1 MYYKKLRKGNKNMGN
16 KVRKSYFRM
25 MIKLLMLMVCIFCL
39 LEVDSVYAAERRNV
53 RVAFFP
59 MDGYHIVEEDGS
71 YGGMDVEYL
80 KEISNYTAWNLEY
93 VECES
98 WSDALEKLSNKEVDL
113 VGSAQYSE
121 ERAQVYNYAD
131 LSSGYTFGVIAAN
144 HDTDTAYEDFLAM
157 RNFCFGMVKDYVRKA
172 EFLEYLYYNGIE
184 EPRVI
189 EYETTA
195 DMQAALD
202 AGEIDAFVHTFTE
215 VREGQRLLGRFAPR
229 PFYYITYKGNDELLR
244 ELNTAIVDVK
254 MNWPELETELMN
266 QFYYDKF
273 DKAILLTTEEKQF
286 LNEKKTIRVGY
297 LDNNY
302 PFSYVVEGEF
312 KGLTKELLE
321 SGLNVTG
328 LKIEYVLMKDR
339 QDARTALEEEKIDI
353 LAYSTEHEDVLRA
366 HNVKSICDYAQV
378 PLVLVMNKGAKSEH
392 IQTLATVSFL
402 QEKAGSVSD
411 EEGVKIVSFE
421 NQQDC
426 IDALHNQEVDAVL
439 CDGYFV
445 ENLMRTNLR
454 YGDLQI
460 QSVLNTDY
468 SISIAIANN
477 QTRLSSI
484 LEKSISIIDSR
495 MINEYMLKETTYP
508 LVTIVEFIKD
518 NSVVIIGILI
528 AIMAIIIL
536 VIWQKLADNKKIQE
550 LMYKDT
556 KMNIWNINYFTYW
569 GESKLL
575 PEKKNKYAIV
585 YLNFL
590 NFRRYN
596 IIYGWSTGEQLLD
609 VFVKKLCDSI
619 DEEKEICA
627 RSQGDRFI
635 LLLNY
640 SDEESF
646 YDRLKKLKKSLE
658 QDLNELSRD
667 NLNLQ
672 VGVYLIPDKEIDI
685 RTGINCAN
693 QALEFADSGIGSNI
707 KVYDESL
714 KEMLKEKHDR
724 EKLLDG
730 ADVNRDFLT
739 FYQPKVDV
747 RNGKIVGAEA
757 LVRFID
763 SRDGGKIKS
772 PYFFVPYYEQT
783 GRITEIDMF
792 VFETVCKML
801 RRRMDAGLPVVTV
814 SCNFS
819 RMHFVIPGFADRF
832 EAILEKYNV
841 SKELIEVEV
850 TETLIMEEMD
860 QQRVKEAFDE
870 IKNRGIHLSIDDFG
884 AGYSSLGIFEHIPA
898 SVVKM
903 DRSFFLNKDNPE
915 RQVKIMRGI
924 VTLSQELDAQ
934 IVCEGVETQKDVN
947 LMKEI
952 GAFVAQGFFYSRPI
966 PEEEFE
972 ILLNVGNIGEKI

>member
-1 MYYKKLRKGNKNMGN
+1 
-16 KVRKSYFRM
+16 M
-25 MIKLLMLMVCIFCL
+25 MIFIVSLSTVNN
-39 LEVDSVYAAERRNV
+39 VYAAERKTV

-80 KEISNYTAWNLEY
+80 NQISNYTSWDIEY
-93 VECES
+93 VDCDS
-98 WSDALEKLSNKEVDL
+98 WSDALEKLANKELDL

-121 ERAQVYNYAD
+121 ERAEIYSYAD

-144 HDTDTAYEDFLAM
+144 RDTDVAYEDFYAM
-157 RNFCFGMVKDYVRKA
+157 KDFRFGMVKDYVRKA
-172 EFLEYLYYNGIE
+172 EFVEYLYYNGIE
-184 EPRVI
+184 EPNII

-195 DMQAALD
+195 DLHAALD
-202 AGEIDAFVHTFTE
+202 AGEIDVFVHTFTE
-215 VREGQRLLGRFAPR
+215 VKEGQRLLGRFAPR
-229 PFYYITYKGNDELLR
+229 PFYYITYQGNDELLR
-244 ELNTAIVDVK
+244 ELNRAIVDVK
-254 MNWPELETELMN
+254 INLPELETELMN

-273 DKAILLTTEEKQF
+273 DKAILFTTEEKQF
-286 LNEKKTIRVGY
+286 LKEKKTIRVGY

-302 PFSYVVEGEF
+302 PFSYVEEGEF
-312 KGLTKELLE
+312 KGLTKEMLE
-321 SGLNVTG
+321 NGLSITG
-328 LKIEYVLMKDR
+328 LKIEYVLMADR
-339 QDARTALEEEKIDI
+339 QDARKALEQGRIDI
-353 LAYSTEHEDVLRA
+353 LAYSTDREFVLRE
-366 HNVKSICDYAQV
+366 HNARSICDYAQV
-378 PLVLVMNKGAKSEH
+378 PLVLVMNKGAKSDN

-402 QEKAGSVSD
+402 HEKAGSVS
-411 EEGVKIVSFE
+411 EAEGVEIVSFE
-421 NQQDC
+421 YQQEC
-426 IDALHNQEVDAVL
+426 IDALENQEVDAVL
-439 CDGYFV
+439 CNGYFV
-445 ENLMRTNLR
+445 ENLMRRDLR
-454 YGDLQI
+454 YGGLQI
-460 QSVLNTDY
+460 ESVLNTDY
-468 SISIAIANN
+468 SISMAIAND
-477 QTRLSSI
+477 QTQLSSI
-484 LEKSISIIDSR
+484 LEKSISIIDSK

-528 AIMAIIIL
+528 AIMTIVIL
-536 VIWQKLADNKKIQE
+536 VICQKFADNKKIQK

-556 KMNIWNINYFTYW
+556 RMDIWNLNYFTYW
-569 GESKLL
+569 GENKLL
-575 PEKKNKYAIV
+575 PERKNKYAIV

-596 IIYGWSTGEQLLD
+596 IIYGWNIGEQLLE
-609 VFVKKLCDSI
+609 VFVKKLSASI
-619 DEEKEICA
+619 NEEKEICA
-627 RSQGDRFI
+627 RSQGDRFV

-640 SDEESF
+640 IDEECF
-646 YDRLKKLKKSLE
+646 YERLKKMKNDLE
-658 QDLNELSRD
+658 QTLNEDNRD

-672 VGVYLIPDKEIDI
+672 IGVYLIPDKEIDI

-693 QALEFADSGIGSNI
+693 QALEVVDNNIGNNI
-707 KVYDESL
+707 KIYDESL
-714 KEMLKEKHDR
+714 KERLKEKHDR
-724 EKLLDG
+724 ELLLDG
-730 ADVNRDFLT
+730 ADINQDFVA

-757 LVRFID
+757 LVRFKD
-763 SRDGGKIKS
+763 PSDGGKIKS

-783 GRITEIDMF
+783 GRIKEIDMF
-792 VFETVCKML
+792 VFETVCKLL
-801 RRRMDAGLPVVTV
+801 RRRMDARLPVVPV

-832 EAILEKYNV
+832 EAVLEKYRI

-860 QQRVKEAFDE
+860 EQRVKVAFDE

-924 VTLSQELDAQ
+924 VTLSRELDAQ

-972 ILLNVGNIGEKI
+972 ALLNVGNV

>member
-1 MYYKKLRKGNKNMGN
+1 MFCFICLSAADN
-16 KVRKSYFRM
+16 
-25 MIKLLMLMVCIFCL
+25 VC
-39 LEVDSVYAAERRNV
+39 AAERRTV

-71 YGGMDVEYL
+71 YGGMDGEYL
-80 KEISNYTAWNLEY
+80 NQISNYTAWDIEY
-93 VECES
+93 VDCDS
-98 WSDALEKLSNKEVDL
+98 WSDALEKLANKELDL

-121 ERAQVYNYAD
+121 ERAEIYSYAD

-144 HDTDTAYEDFLAM
+144 RDTDVAYEDFYAM
-157 RNFCFGMVKDYVRKA
+157 RDFRFGMVKDYVRKA
-172 EFLEYLYYNGIE
+172 EFMEYLYYNGIE
-184 EPRVI
+184 EPNII

-195 DMQAALD
+195 DLHAALD
-202 AGEIDAFVHTFTE
+202 AGEIDVFVHTFTE
-215 VREGQRLLGRFAPR
+215 VKEGQRLLGRFAPR
-229 PFYYITYKGNDELLR
+229 PFYYITYQGNDELLR
-244 ELNTAIVDVK
+244 ELNRAIVDVK
-254 MNWPELETELMN
+254 INLPELETELMN

-273 DKAILLTTEEKQF
+273 DKAILFTTEEKQF
-286 LNEKKTIRVGY
+286 LKEKKTIRVGY

-302 PFSYVVEGEF
+302 PFSYVEEGEF
-312 KGLTKELLE
+312 KGLTKEMLE
-321 SGLNVTG
+321 NGLSITG
-328 LKIEYVLMKDR
+328 LQIEYVLMADR
-339 QDARTALEEEKIDI
+339 QDARKALEQGRIDI
-353 LAYSTEHEDVLRA
+353 LAYSTDREFVLRE
-366 HNVKSICDYAQV
+366 HNARSICDYAQV
-378 PLVLVMNKGAKSEH
+378 PLVLVMNKGAKSDN

-402 QEKAGSVSD
+402 HEKAGSVS
-411 EEGVKIVSFE
+411 EAEGVEIVSFE
-421 NQQDC
+421 YQQEC
-426 IDALHNQEVDAVL
+426 IDALENQEVDAVL
-439 CDGYFV
+439 CNGYFV
-445 ENLMRTNLR
+445 ENLMRRDLR
-454 YGDLQI
+454 YGGLQI
-460 QSVLNTDY
+460 ESVLNTDY
-468 SISIAIANN
+468 SISMAIAND
-477 QTRLSSI
+477 QTQLSSI
-484 LEKSISIIDSR
+484 LEKSISIIDSK

-528 AIMAIIIL
+528 AIMTVVIL
-536 VIWQKLADNKKIQE
+536 VICQKFADNKKIQK

-556 KMNIWNINYFTYW
+556 RMDIWNLNYFTYW
-569 GESKLL
+569 GENKLL
-575 PEKKNKYAIV
+575 PERKNKYAIV

-596 IIYGWSTGEQLLD
+596 IIYGWNIGEQLLE
-609 VFVKKLCDSI
+609 VFAKKLSASI
-619 DEEKEICA
+619 NEEKEICA
-627 RSQGDRFI
+627 RSQGDRFV

-640 SDEESF
+640 IDEECF
-646 YDRLKKLKKSLE
+646 YERLKKMKNALE
-658 QDLNELSRD
+658 QTLNEDNRD

-672 VGVYLIPDKEIDI
+672 IGVYLIPDKEIDI

-693 QALEFADSGIGSNI
+693 QALEVVDNNIGNNI
-707 KVYDESL
+707 KIYDESL
-714 KEMLKEKHDR
+714 KERLKEKHDR
-724 EKLLDG
+724 ELLLDG
-730 ADVNRDFLT
+730 ADINQDFVA

-757 LVRFID
+757 LVRFKD
-763 SRDGGKIKS
+763 PSDGGKIKS

-783 GRITEIDMF
+783 GRIKEIDMF
-792 VFETVCKML
+792 VFETVCKLL
-801 RRRMDAGLPVVTV
+801 RRRMDAGLPVVPV

-832 EAILEKYNV
+832 EAILEKYRI

-860 QQRVKEAFDE
+860 EQRVKVAFDE

-915 RQVKIMRGI
+915 RQVKIMKGI
-924 VTLSQELDAQ
+924 VTLSRDLDAQ

-952 GAFVAQGFFYSRPI
+952 GAYVAQGFFYSKPI
-966 PEEEFE
+966 PEKEFE
-972 ILLNVGNIGEKI
+972 TLLNVGNI

>member
-1 MYYKKLRKGNKNMGN
+1 MKSKIE
-16 KVRKSYFRM
+16 KSYFKII
-25 MIKLLMLMVCIFCL
+25 IKLLIMMIFIVSL
-39 LEVDSVYAAERRNV
+39 STVNNVYAAERKTV

-80 KEISNYTAWNLEY
+80 KEISNYTAWNIEY

-98 WSDALEKLSNKEVDL
+98 WSDALEKLSNKEVDI

-121 ERAQVYNYAD
+121 ERAQVYSYAD

-144 HDTDTAYEDFLAM
+144 KHSDTAYEDFLAM
-157 RNFCFGMVKDYVRKA
+157 KNFSFGMVKDYVRKA
-172 EFLEYLYYNGIE
+172 EFIEYLYYNGIE
-184 EPRVI
+184 EPKII

-195 DMQAALD
+195 DMHAALD
-202 AGEIDAFVHTFTE
+202 AGEINAFVHTFTE
-215 VREGQRLLGRFAPR
+215 VKEGQRLLGRFAPR
-229 PFYYITYKGNDELLR
+229 PFYYITYKGNDDLLR

-273 DKAILLTTEEKQF
+273 DKAVLLTTEEKQF
-286 LNEKKTIRVGY
+286 LEEKKTIKVGY

-302 PFSYVVEGEF
+302 PFSYVEDGEF
-312 KGLTKELLE
+312 KGLTKDMLE
-321 SGLNVTG
+321 SGLSVTG
-328 LKIEYVLMKDR
+328 LEIEYVLMKDR
-339 QDARTALEEEKIDI
+339 QDARKSLKEGKIDI
-353 LAYSTEHEDVLRA
+353 LAYSTDHENVLREYNA
-366 HNVKSICDYAQV
+366 KSICDYAQV
-378 PLVLVMNKGAKSEH
+378 PLVLVMNKGAKSEN

-402 QEKAGSVSD
+402 EEKVVSLSD
-411 EEGVKIVSFE
+411 MEGVQIVSFE

-439 CDGYFV
+439 CNGYFV

-460 QSVLNTDY
+460 QSVLHIDY
-468 SISIAIANN
+468 SISIAIGNE
-477 QTRLSSI
+477 QTQLSSI
-484 LEKSISIIDSR
+484 LEKSISVVDSK
-495 MINEYMLKETTYP
+495 MINEYLLKESTYP
-508 LVTIVEFIKD
+508 LVTIVDFIKE
-518 NSVVIIGILI
+518 NSVVIISILI
-528 AIMAIIIL
+528 VIMMIVIL
-536 VIWQKLADNKKIQE
+536 VILQKFADNKKIQE

-556 KMNIWNINYFTYW
+556 RMNIWNINYFTYW

-575 PEKKNKYAIV
+575 PERKNKYAIV
-585 YLNFL
+585 HLNFL

-596 IIYGWSTGEQLLD
+596 LIHGWSTGEQVLAS
-609 VFVKKLCDSI
+609 FVNKLCDFI
-619 DEEKEICA
+619 DEDKEIYA
-627 RSQGDRFI
+627 RSQGDRFL

-640 SDEESF
+640 SDEESL
-646 YDRLKKLKKSLE
+646 YERLKKMKKYLE
-658 QDLNELSRD
+658 QNLNEENRD

-685 RTGINCAN
+685 RKGINCAN
-693 QALEFADSGIGSNI
+693 QALEFVDSNIGSNI
-707 KVYDESL
+707 KIYDESL

-724 EKLLDG
+724 EKLLDE
-730 ADVNRDFLT
+730 ADINRDFVAY
-739 FYQPKVDV
+739 YQPKVDV

-757 LVRFID
+757 LVRFKD
-763 SRDGGKIKS
+763 PREGGEIKS
-772 PYFFVPYYEQT
+772 PYFFVPYYEQI

-792 VFETVCKML
+792 VCESVCKLL

-819 RMHFVIPGFADRF
+819 RMHFVTPGFADRL
-832 EAILEKYNV
+832 EALLEKYNI
-841 SKELIEVEV
+841 SKELIEVEI

-860 QQRVKEAFDE
+860 QERVKEAFDD

-924 VTLSQELDAQ
+924 VTLSRELDAQ
-934 IVCEGVETQKDVN
+934 VVCEGVETQKDVN

-972 ILLNVGNIGEKI
+972 ALLKVGNYHFNLLE

>member
-1 MYYKKLRKGNKNMGN
+1 MKN
-16 KVRKSYFRM
+16 KVEKSYFR
-25 MIKLLMLMVCIFCL
+25 IIKKLLIVAFCIICL
-39 LEVDSVYAAERRNV
+39 FAVGNVYAAERRNV

-59 MDGYHIVEEDGS
+59 MDGYHMVAEDGS

-80 KEISNYTAWNLEY
+80 NAISNYTAWDIEY
-93 VECES
+93 VECKS
-98 WSDALEKLSNKEVDL
+98 WSDALEKLSNEEVDL

-121 ERAQVYNYAD
+121 ERAEIYSYAD

-144 HDTDTAYEDFLAM
+144 QDTDTAYEDFFAM
-157 RNFCFGMVKDYVRKA
+157 SDFSFGMVKDYVRRA
-172 EFLEYLYYNGIE
+172 EFIEYLYYNGIE
-184 EPRVI
+184 EPKII

-195 DMQAALD
+195 DMHAALD

-215 VREGQRLLGRFAPR
+215 VKEGQRLLGRFAPR
-229 PFYYITYKGNDELLR
+229 PFYYITYQDNDELLR

-273 DKAILLTTEEKQF
+273 DKEILLTTEEKQF
-286 LNEKKTIRVGY
+286 LDEKEVIRVGY

-302 PFSYVVEGEF
+302 PFSYVEEGEF
-312 KGLTKELLE
+312 KGLTREMLE
-321 SGLNVTG
+321 NGLSITG

-339 QDARTALEEEKIDI
+339 QDARKALEEEKIDI
-353 LAYSTEHEDVLRA
+353 LAYSTDTADVLRE
-366 HNVKSICDYAQV
+366 HNAKSICDYAKV
-378 PLVLVMNKGAKSEH
+378 PLVLVMNRWANSEN
-392 IQTLATVSFL
+392 IQTLATVNFL
-402 QEKAGSVSD
+402 EEKAGSVS
-411 EEGVKIVSFE
+411 EIEGVQIISFE
-421 NQQDC
+421 YQKEC
-426 IDALHNQEVDAVL
+426 IDALDNYEVDAVL
-439 CDGYFV
+439 CNGYFV
-445 ENLMRTNLR
+445 ENLMRRDLR
-454 YGDLQI
+454 YSDLQI
-460 QSVLNTDY
+460 ESVLNTDY
-468 SISIAIANN
+468 SISIAIAND
-477 QTRLSSI
+477 QTMLSSI
-484 LEKSISIIDSR
+484 LEKSISVIDSK

-518 NSVVIIGILI
+518 NSVLIISLLI
-528 AIMAIIIL
+528 AIMTIIIL
-536 VIWQKLADNKKIQE
+536 VIFQKLADNKKIQK

-556 KMNIWNINYFTYW
+556 RMDIWNLNYFTYW

-596 IIYGWSTGEQLLD
+596 IIYGWSAGEQLLD
-609 VFVKKLCDSI
+609 VFVKELCDCI
-619 DEEKEICA
+619 NRDKEICA
-627 RSQGDRFI
+627 RSEGDRFV

-640 SDEESF
+640 TEEEEL
-646 YDRLKKLKKSLE
+646 YERLKKMKNKIE
-658 QDLNELSRD
+658 QSLNETNRD
-667 NLNLQ
+667 NLSLQ
-672 VGVYLIPDKEIDI
+672 MGVYLIPDKEIDI
-685 RTGINCAN
+685 RKGVNYAN
-693 QALEFADSGIGSNI
+693 QALEFVDSTVGNNI
-707 KVYDESL
+707 KVYDEAL
-714 KEMLKEKHDR
+714 QEMLKVKHDR
-724 EKLLDG
+724 EKLLEG
-730 ADVNRDFLT
+730 ADIERDFVA

-747 RNGKIVGAEA
+747 RNGEIVGAEA
-757 LVRFID
+757 LVRFKD
-763 SRDGGKIKS
+763 PSDGGKIKA

-792 VFETVCKML
+792 VCEAVCKLL

-819 RMHFVIPGFADRF
+819 RMHFVTPGFADRF
-832 EAILEKYNV
+832 EAILEKYNI
-841 SKELIEVEV
+841 SKELIEVEI

-860 QQRVKEAFDE
+860 QKRVKEAFDE
-870 IKNRGIHLSIDDFG
+870 LKNREIHLSIDDFG

-924 VTLSQELDAQ
+924 VTLSEELDAQ

-952 GAFVAQGFFYSRPI
+952 GAFVAQGYFYSKPI

-972 ILLNVGNIGEKI
+972 VLLNARYI

>member
-1 MYYKKLRKGNKNMGN
+1 MKSKIE
-16 KVRKSYFRM
+16 KSYFKII
-25 MIKLLMLMVCIFCL
+25 IKLLIMMIFIVSL
-39 LEVDSVYAAERRNV
+39 STVNNVYAAERKTV

-80 KEISNYTAWNLEY
+80 NQISNYTSWDIEY
-93 VECES
+93 VDCDS
-98 WSDALEKLSNKEVDL
+98 WSDALEKLANKELDL

-121 ERAQVYNYAD
+121 ERAEIYSYAD

-144 HDTDTAYEDFLAM
+144 RDTDVAYEDFYAM
-157 RNFCFGMVKDYVRKA
+157 KDFRFGMVKDYVRKA
-172 EFLEYLYYNGIE
+172 EFVEYLYYNGIE
-184 EPRVI
+184 EPNII

-195 DMQAALD
+195 DLHAALD
-202 AGEIDAFVHTFTE
+202 AGEIDVFVHTFTE
-215 VREGQRLLGRFAPR
+215 VKEGQRLLGRFAPR
-229 PFYYITYKGNDELLR
+229 PFYYITYQGNDELLR
-244 ELNTAIVDVK
+244 ELNRAIVDVK
-254 MNWPELETELMN
+254 INLPELETELMN

-273 DKAILLTTEEKQF
+273 DKAILFTTEEKQF
-286 LNEKKTIRVGY
+286 LKEKKTIRVGY

-302 PFSYVVEGEF
+302 PFSYVEEGEF
-312 KGLTKELLE
+312 KGLTKEMLE
-321 SGLNVTG
+321 NGLSITG
-328 LKIEYVLMKDR
+328 LKIEYVLMADR
-339 QDARTALEEEKIDI
+339 QDARKALEQGRIDI
-353 LAYSTEHEDVLRA
+353 LAYSTDREFVLRE
-366 HNVKSICDYAQV
+366 HNARSICDYAQV
-378 PLVLVMNKGAKSEH
+378 PLVLVMNKGAKSDN

-402 QEKAGSVSD
+402 HEKAGSVS
-411 EEGVKIVSFE
+411 EAEGVEIVSFE
-421 NQQDC
+421 YQQEC
-426 IDALHNQEVDAVL
+426 IDALENQEVDAVL
-439 CDGYFV
+439 CNGYFV
-445 ENLMRTNLR
+445 ENLMRRDLR
-454 YGDLQI
+454 YGGLQI
-460 QSVLNTDY
+460 ESVLNTDY
-468 SISIAIANN
+468 SISMAIAND
-477 QTRLSSI
+477 QTQLSSI
-484 LEKSISIIDSR
+484 LEKSISIIDSK

-528 AIMAIIIL
+528 AIMTIVIL
-536 VIWQKLADNKKIQE
+536 VICQKFADNKKIQK

-556 KMNIWNINYFTYW
+556 RMDIWNLNYFTYW
-569 GESKLL
+569 GENKLL
-575 PEKKNKYAIV
+575 PERKNKYAIV

-596 IIYGWSTGEQLLD
+596 IIYGWNIGEQLLE
-609 VFVKKLCDSI
+609 VFVKKLSASI
-619 DEEKEICA
+619 NEEKEICA
-627 RSQGDRFI
+627 RSQGDRFV

-640 SDEESF
+640 IDEECF
-646 YDRLKKLKKSLE
+646 YERLKKMKNDLE
-658 QDLNELSRD
+658 QTLNEDNRD

-672 VGVYLIPDKEIDI
+672 IGVYLIPDKEIDI

-693 QALEFADSGIGSNI
+693 QALEVVDNNIGNNI
-707 KVYDESL
+707 KIYDESL
-714 KEMLKEKHDR
+714 KERLKEKHDR
-724 EKLLDG
+724 ELLLDG
-730 ADVNRDFLT
+730 ADINQDFVA

-757 LVRFID
+757 LVRFKD
-763 SRDGGKIKS
+763 PSDGGKIKS

-783 GRITEIDMF
+783 GRIKEIDMF
-792 VFETVCKML
+792 VFETVCKLL
-801 RRRMDAGLPVVTV
+801 RRRMDARLPVVPV

-832 EAILEKYNV
+832 EAVLEKYRI

-860 QQRVKEAFDE
+860 EQRVKVAFDE

-924 VTLSQELDAQ
+924 VTLSRELDAQ

-972 ILLNVGNIGEKI
+972 ALLNVGNV

>member
-1 MYYKKLRKGNKNMGN
+1 MRN
-16 KVRKSYFRM
+16 KVEKSYFRM
-25 MIKLLMLMVCIFCL
+25 IKKLLMFVFCVICL
-39 LEVDSVYAAERRNV
+39 FVADDVYAVERRSV

-80 KEISNYTAWNLEY
+80 NEISNYTAWDIEY

-98 WSDALEKLSNKEVDL
+98 WSDALEKLSNKEVDF

-121 ERAQVYNYAD
+121 ERAEIYSYAD

-144 HDTDTAYEDFLAM
+144 RDTDAAYEDFYAM
-157 RNFCFGMVKDYVRKA
+157 RDFRFGMVKDYVRKA
-172 EFLEYLYYNGIE
+172 EFMEYLYYNGIE
-184 EPRVI
+184 EPSII

-195 DMQAALD
+195 DMHQALD
-202 AGEIDAFVHTFTE
+202 AGEIDVFVHTFTE
-215 VREGQRLLGRFAPR
+215 VKEGQRLLGRFAPR
-229 PFYYITYKGNDELLR
+229 PFYYITYQGNDELLR
-244 ELNTAIVDVK
+244 ELNRAIVDVK
-254 MNWPELETELMN
+254 INWPELETELMN

-273 DKAILLTTEEKQF
+273 DKAILFTTEEKQF
-286 LNEKKTIRVGY
+286 LKEKETIRVGY

-302 PFSYVVEGEF
+302 PFSYVEEGEF
-312 KGLTKELLE
+312 KGLTKEMLE
-321 SGLNVTG
+321 SGLSVTG

-339 QDARTALEEEKIDI
+339 QDARKALEEEKIDI
-353 LAYSTEHEDVLRA
+353 LAYSTDQESVLRE
-366 HNVKSICDYAQV
+366 HNAKSICDYAQV
-378 PLVLVMNKGAKSEH
+378 PLVLVMNKWEKREN
-392 IQTLATVSFL
+392 IQTVATVSFL
-402 QEKAGSVSD
+402 HEKAGSVTNA
-411 EEGVKIVSFE
+411 EGVQIVSFE
-421 NQQDC
+421 YQQEC
-426 IDALHNQEVDAVL
+426 IDALENYEVDAVL
-439 CDGYFV
+439 CNGYFV
-445 ENLMRTNLR
+445 ENLMRRDLR

-460 QSVLNTDY
+460 ESVLNTDY
-468 SISIAIANN
+468 SISMAIAND
-477 QTRLSSI
+477 QTMLSSI
-484 LEKSISIIDSR
+484 LEKSISIIDSK
-495 MINEYMLKETTYP
+495 MISEYILKESAYP
-508 LVTIVEFIKD
+508 LVTIVEFIKS
-518 NSVVIIGILI
+518 NSVVIISILI
-528 AIMAIIIL
+528 AIMTIVIL
-536 VIWQKLADNKKIQE
+536 VIFQKLADNKKIQK

-556 KMNIWNINYFTYW
+556 RMDIWNLNYFTYW

-575 PEKKNKYAIV
+575 PERKNKYAIV

-609 VFVKKLCDSI
+609 IFAQKLCDSI
-619 DEEKEICA
+619 NEDKEICA
-627 RSQGDRFI
+627 RGQGDRFV

-640 SDEESF
+640 SQEESL
-646 YDRLKKLKKSLE
+646 YERLKNLKNDLE
-658 QDLNELSRD
+658 QALNDSNRD
-667 NLNLQ
+667 NLSLQ

-693 QALEFADSGIGSNI
+693 QALEFVDSSIGNNI
-707 KVYDESL
+707 NIYDESL

-730 ADVNRDFLT
+730 ADVNRDFVA

-757 LVRFID
+757 LVRFKD
-763 SRDGGKIKS
+763 PSDGGKIKS

-783 GRITEIDMF
+783 GRIKEIDMF
-792 VFETVCKML
+792 VFETVCKLL
-801 RRRMDAGLPVVTV
+801 RRRMDAGLPVVPI

-832 EAILEKYNV
+832 EAILGKYNI

-860 QQRVKEAFDE
+860 QQRVKVAFDE

-924 VTLSQELDAQ
+924 VTLSRELDAQ

-952 GAFVAQGFFYSRPI
+952 GAFVAQGYFYSKPI
-966 PEEEFE
+966 QEDKFEE
-972 ILLNVGNIGEKI
+972 LLNVGNI